1 MGESTSV
8 SFGVILNSCSKIMAL
23 AGVLLA
29 KRRINPYSAPMII
42 LHTEASRGWGGQELR
57 ILSEIRAMRARGHTV
72 YLAAAP
78 ESELVKRMAGTPD
91 APMTFP
97 FAGKFDRTT
106 IKGLREFMA
115 KAGVQVINSHSSI
128 DGWNDAIACRTMP
141 HVRFVRTRHLSI
153 PVHRNWP
160 TRWVYSRPHALVTTG
175 EALRN
180 QLITVNKQPP
190 AKVLSI
196 ATGVDLTRFD
206 PAAYDRQ
213 VVRKEFGVSDD
224 QLFVGMIAMMRPMK
238 GHVVLMQALP
248 KIVAAV
254 PNARFVIV
262 GGVLDAN
269 PMPQDLRDEVARLG
283 LSDRV
288 HFAGLRQDIPNIL
301 AALDLK
307 VLPSVSDEGVPQS
320 LTQAMAMGVPVV
332 STTVGAIGEVVEEG
346 VTGRQTAPHDV
357 AGFADAVIA
366 QLTDRTTAKRLAVVG
381 QDRVRRFYGVDSM
394 TRRTEALYQRL
405 LDNKP
410 AWPEPAI

>member
-1 MGESTSV
+1 
-8 SFGVILNSCSKIMAL
+8 MA
-23 AGVLLA
+23 AG
-29 KRRINPYSAPMII
+29 
-42 LHTEASRGWGGQELR
+42 
-57 ILSEIRAMRARGHTV
+57 
-72 YLAAAP
+72 
-78 ESELVKRMAGTPD
+78 
-91 APMTFP
+91 
-97 FAGKFDRTT
+97 
-106 IKGLREFMA
+106 
-115 KAGVQVINSHSSI
+115 
-128 DGWNDAIACRTMP
+128 
-141 HVRFVRTRHLSI
+141 
-153 PVHRNWP
+153 
-160 TRWVYSRPHALVTTG
+160 
-175 EALRN
+175 
-180 QLITVNKQPP
+180 
-190 AKVLSI
+190 
-196 ATGVDLTRFD
+196 
-206 PAAYDRQ
+206 
-213 VVRKEFGVSDD
+213 
-224 QLFVGMIAMMRPMK
+224 
-238 GHVVLMQALP
+238 
-248 KIVAAV
+248 

-381 QDRVRRFYGVDSM
+381 QDRVRRFYSVDSM